1 MQPSAEPAPSP
12 APPAASPPA
21 RSVQA
26 LRLTVDQRNLLL
38 IGVGW
43 GALWLILPPQHEY
56 PIIDDWIYAG
66 AARNLAATGVFQMPA
81 MSQANLVGQSVWG
94 AGWIQLFGFSFTIL
108 TYSTLILALAG
119 LLACYSIA
127 RALGIAPGGALL
139 ATALLGVNPLWVHL
153 SASFMTDVP
162 FMAALLLACW
172 CYLRGLQEGNEVL
185 LLIGGVFTGW
195 AFTIRQFGLLVPLAF
210 GGLLVLEG
218 LRTGRWRGRTLL
230 VLAIMPALI
239 MAVWYGWARDMPMTG
254 AAVSAAHRAAAYVFK
269 EPWPRV
275 FVLRAGN
282 VLPLLALFVA
292 VALPPRLPRWG
303 WIAGWAVLGIVGV
316 YAADLPGETW
326 LAISEPPFTARLGPL
341 ALTLP
346 QEVYTFATS
355 GNIIRVEG
363 INFFEYRQV
372 PIWTPEGWRALWV
385 GGFVLAVLLL
395 AQWSSGLAAWLR
407 ARPWRAPLP
416 LALAFYGL
424 GALIFVASL
433 AFPGDLYDRYI
444 LAFLPFAILAVVQRA
459 GRRGRRAWAGVGAG
473 LVVFALVTV
482 LLKADAIDHDNARW
496 QAGQWMFSRVHGG
509 HVGYDWDNWIG
520 NPVSEYE
527 VTDVP
532 IEGYRTEMRFPY
544 TSRLE
549 GGITRAVLVQA
560 RADQPPM
567 PP

>member
-1 MQPSAEPAPSP
+1 VAGWL
-12 APPAASPPA
+12 
-21 RSVQA
+21 A
-26 LRLTVDQRNLLL
+26 LL
-38 IGVGW
+38 
-43 GALWLILPPQHEY
+43 LILPPQHEY

-66 AARNLAATGVFQMPA
+66 AARHLAATGVFQMPA
-81 MSQANLVGQSVWG
+81 MAQANLVGQSVWG
-94 AGWIQLFGFSFTIL
+94 AGWIQVFGFSFTVL

-119 LLACYSIA
+119 LLACYGIA
-127 RALGIAPGGALL
+127 RALSIAPSGAIL
-139 ATALLGVNPLWVHL
+139 ATALIGLNPLWVHL
-153 SASFMTDVP
+153 SYSFMTDVP

-185 LLIGGVFTGW
+185 LLVGGVFTGW

-210 GGLLVLEG
+210 GALLLLDG
-218 LRTGRWRGRTLL
+218 LRTRRWRWRALL
-230 VLAIMPALI
+230 ALAVMPALI
-239 MAVWYGWARDMPMTG
+239 IAVWYGWSRDIPMSG
-254 AAVSAAHRAAAYVFK
+254 AAVSAAHRAALYVFH
-269 EPWPRV
+269 EPWLRV

-282 VLPLLALFVA
+282 VLPLLALFAA
-292 VALPPRLPRWG
+292 VALPLWLPRWG
-303 WIAGWAVLGIVGV
+303 WIAGWAVLGVVGV
-316 YAADLPGETW
+316 YAADLPTETW
-326 LAISEPPFTARLGPL
+326 LAITAPPFTARFGPL
-341 ALTLP
+341 ALVLP

-372 PIWTPEGWRALWV
+372 PIWTPEVWRALWV
-385 GGFVLAVLLL
+385 GGFALAVLLL
-395 AQWSSGLAAWLR
+395 AHWSQALLGWLR

-416 LALAFYGL
+416 LGLAFYGL
-424 GALIFVASL
+424 GALIFVVSL

-444 LAFLPFAILAVVQRA
+444 VAFLPFAILVVVQMA
-459 GRRGRRAWAGVGAG
+459 GPRGRLAWTGVRVA
-473 LVVFALVTV
+473 LVVFALITV

-509 HVGYDWDNWIG
+509 HVGYDWDNWVG
-520 NPVSEYE
+520 NRRSEYE

-532 IEGYRTEMRFPY
+532 IAGYRTEHQVSY

-549 GGITRAVLVQA
+549 GGITRTVLVQA